1 VQLEL
6 PLGAYVPNRQ
16 VEHVGDPA
24 LGAMVPFPQG
34 SQVWAPNEFGGDEKV
49 PASHQSQRVVRAGV
63 LDAEP
68 GKHRLQSSS
77 VVFEQ

>member
-1 VQLEL
+1 MQLEL
-6 PLGAYVPNRQ
+6 PLGAYVPRRQ
-16 VEHVGDPA
+16 VEHAGDPE
-24 LGAMVPFPQG
+24 LEVMVPFPQG
-34 SQVWAPNEFGGDEKV
+34 SQVCAPNELAGEEKV